1 MTDSARE
8 IEDLLLSYAERIDA
22 GDFAGVG
29 ALFAH
34 GTLAGQRG
42 SERVQALYE
51 ATTRRYDDGTPLT
64 HHAVTNLRV
73 RVDEEAGTAV
83 ASSYFTVTQA
93 TPTLPLQVVV
103 TGRYADTFRRRDDG
117 WWFDERVMHVDQVGD
132 VSQHLLI
139 DPALLR
145 A

>member
-1 MTDSARE
+1 MDAARE
-8 IEDLLLSYAERIDA
+8 VEDLLYRYAELIDA

-42 SERVQALYE
+42 AAAVQALYE

-64 HHAVTNLRV
+64 HHAVTNV
-73 RVDEEAGTAV
+73 RIEVDEGAGTAR
-83 ASSYFTVTQA
+83 AASYFTVTQA
-93 TPTLPLQVVV
+93 TPSLPLQIVV
-103 TGRYADTFRRRDDG
+103 TGRYDDTFQRLDDT
-117 WWFDERVMHVDQVGD
+117 WWFAERGMQVDQVGD

-145 A
+145 S

>member
-1 MTDSARE
+1 MDSARE
-8 IEDLLLSYAERIDA
+8 IETLLYTYAERIDA

-42 SERVQALYE
+42 AAAVQALYE

-64 HHAVTNLRV
+64 HHAVTNVRV
-73 RVDEEAGTAV
+73 TVDEEAGTAR
-83 ASSYFTVTQA
+83 AASYFTVTQA
-93 TPTLPLQVVV
+93 TDVLPLQVVV
-103 TGRYADTFRRRDDG
+103 TGRYGDTFQRLG
-117 WWFDERVMHVDQVGD
+117 GTWWFDERTMHVDQVGD

-145 A
+145 

>member
-1 MTDSARE
+1 MSDSARA
-8 IEDLLLSYAERIDA
+8 IEDLLHTYAERIDA

-34 GTLAGQRG
+34 GTLAGQAG
-42 SERVQALYE
+42 AAAVQALYE
-51 ATTRRYDDGTPLT
+51 ATTQRYDDGTPLT
-64 HHAVTNLRV
+64 HHAVTNV
-73 RVDEEAGTAV
+73 RVTVDEQAGTAR

-103 TGRYADTFRRRDDG
+103 TGRYADTFERRADG
-117 WWFDERVMHVDQVGD
+117 WWFAERVMQVDQVGD

-145 A
+145 R

>member
-8 IEDLLLSYAERIDA
+8 ITDLLHEYAARIDA

-29 ALFAH
+29 ELFAH
-34 GTLAGQRG
+34 GSLAGQRG
-42 SERVQALYE
+42 SARVQALYE

-64 HHAVTNLRV
+64 HHAVGNVRV
-73 RVDEEAGTAV
+73 RVDEEAGTAS

-93 TPTLPLQVVV
+93 TPTLPLQIVV
-103 TGRYADTFRRRDDG
+103 TGRYADTFQRRDG
-117 WWFDERVMHVDQVGD
+117 VWCFAERVMQVDQVGD

-145 A
+145 G